1 MKIFRHA
8 AKLVITGLLALP
20 LVATFAWPS
29 LDSVEQRALAAAPS
43 VPHSW
48 SDARAW
54 PAAAEA
60 WVNDHFGWRSQMV
73 AFNARLYH
81 DLFGRFPTNQMMM
94 GREGRIFLAAHND
107 RGRGEPYTALVACG
121 WKFRREP
128 EIVQQING
136 FIATFKAQG
145 IAARLLIVP
154 SGPVVY
160 SEQMQPW
167 QAERCRPDAVPLR
180 RILASPALAPEA
192 RELVY
197 FPLSEMRAMRDR
209 VEFFPKT
216 FFHWNA
222 SGAAAVA
229 GLAEQR
235 FWGRGA
241 NTTPIPLVQRMSPS
255 DVGWLFPGIQHD
267 SMTDDPNFGGTTI
280 SPCRGADCFPE
291 AKTAME
297 KLGDVGRFLNSA
309 PGLGP
314 RLVVLADSFGN
325 AGAPMFS
332 RYHREVVYVS
342 TNNMARLDPA
352 EMAQLRKLL
361 FVPGSGDEVLFL
373 YHDATVLSDRI
384 EYDLKN
390 LSIQQQK

>member
-1 MKIFRHA
+1 MKISRHA
-8 AKLVITGLLALP
+8 AKLVITSLLALP
-20 LVATFAWPS
+20 LIATFAWPGS
-29 LDSVEQRALAAAPS
+29 DSAEQRALAPAPS
-43 VPHSW
+43 LPHSW
-48 SDARAW
+48 KEARAW
-54 PAAAEA
+54 PAAADA
-60 WVNDHFGWRSQMV
+60 WVNDHFGWRDRMV
-73 AFNARLYH
+73 ALNARLYH
-81 DLFGRFPTNQMMM
+81 DLFDRFPTNQMMM

-121 WKFRREP
+121 WKFKRGP
-128 EIVQQING
+128 EIVGQINR
-136 FIATFKAQG
+136 FFDAFKAEG
-145 IAARLLIVP
+145 IAVRLLIVP

-180 RILASPALAPEA
+180 QILASPVLAPEA
-192 RELVY
+192 RSQTY

-216 FFHWNA
+216 FFHWSA

-229 GLAEQR
+229 ALAERR
-235 FWGRGA
+235 FWGRENA
-241 NTTPIPLVQRMSPS
+241 DPIPLVTRIAPS
-255 DVGWLFPGIQHD
+255 DVGWLFPGIRHD
-267 SMTDDPNFGGTTI
+267 SQTANPDFGGTTI
-280 SPCRGADCFPE
+280 TPCHGADCFPE
-291 AKTAME
+291 AKALME
-297 KLGDVGRFLNSA
+297 KLGDVGRFKNAA

-342 TNNMARLDPA
+342 TNNMARLDAA

-361 FVPGSGDEVLFL
+361 FVAGGDDEVLFL

-384 EYDLKN
+384 DYDLKN
-390 LSIQQQK
+390 LALGAKE